1 MKLKNL
7 SIIIPVKNECDSL
20 KFLIP
25 KLKKITNDLLVI
37 DGHSTDKTKDY
48 CKKQNIRFY
57 LDDDL
62 GKGNAQRLGVKKAKN
77 KYIVFL
83 DGDGVHNINDIKKIY
98 NLLKKNYDLIIC
110 SRQTGGSYDLNFSG
124 GFASAVRAS
133 GVILLVSLF
142 DRLFKANFTDI
153 LNGFR
158 GVRKNSFL
166 KLKTKENGFAIE
178 IDILIQAVIKKQRIK
193 EIPSRENVRKYG
205 ESKLPTIKG
214 LYFIYFIIKQ
224 YLFYKLKI
232 D

>member
-1 MKLKNL
+1 MRLNFTDHYMNDYITEFKKDLNKIINDLIEKNIINDFNFNKL
-7 SIIIPVKNECDSL
+7 SIDYSSKSKQGDISTNL
-20 KFLIP
+20 FLI
-25 KLKKITNDLLVI
+25 LL
-37 DGHSTDKTKDY
+37 
-48 CKKQNIRFY
+48 KQN
-57 LDDDL
+57 
-62 GKGNAQRLGVKKAKN
+62 
-77 KYIVFL
+77 
-83 DGDGVHNINDIKKIY
+83 
-98 NLLKKNYDLIIC
+98 LKKNYDLIIC

-142 DRLFKANFTDI
+142 DTLFKTNFTDI

-158 GVRKNSFL
+158 GVRKKSFL